1 MNTRATR
8 TVLYSAGSATHHPGP
23 AKQQP
28 GTLRCSFS
36 PGYEGGGSYPC
47 PRSQKVEAAEAQG
60 MGPFPPHL
68 RNVVCL
74 QKKLGLVSISTIPTQ
89 AGVDA

>member
-1 MNTRATR
+1 
-8 TVLYSAGSATHHPGP
+8 
-23 AKQQP
+23 
-28 GTLRCSFS
+28 
-36 PGYEGGGSYPC
+36 
-47 PRSQKVEAAEAQG
+47 

-74 QKKLGLVSISTIPTQ
+74 QKELGLVSISTIPTQ